1 MEQVRVN
8 LTLEQEIW
16 QKFGELI
23 PNRKKSKIINE
34 LLKKEIKKRIRQN
47 EENELSLAFREASMD
62 KERGSA
68 INSWHYCPVNSVVIS
83 DSYLF
88 TCPPTCSFA

>member
-47 EENELSLAFREASMD
+47 EENELNLAFREAAMD

-68 INSWHYCPVNSVVIS
+68 INPWESLDVEGW
-83 DSYLF
+83 D
-88 TCPPTCSFA
+88 

>member
-16 QKFGELI
+16 KKFGELI

-34 LLKKEIKKRIRQN
+34 LLKKEIKKRIRQS
-47 EENELSLAFREASMD
+47 EENELNLAFQEASMD
-62 KERGSA
+62 KERRSD
-68 INSWHYCPVNSVVIS
+68 IS
-83 DSYLF
+83 LWESLD
-88 TCPPTCSFA
+88 AEGWN

>member
-16 QKFGELI
+16 KKFGELI

-34 LLKKEIKKRIRQN
+34 LLKKEIKKRIRQS
-47 EENELSLAFREASMD
+47 EENELNLAFQEASMD
-62 KERGSA
+62 KERR
-68 INSWHYCPVNSVVIS
+68 S
-83 DSYLF
+83 DTSLWE
-88 TCPPTCSFA
+88 SLDAEGWN

>member
-16 QKFGELI
+16 KKFGELI

-34 LLKKEIKKRIRQN
+34 LLKKEIKKRIRQS
-47 EENELSLAFREASMD
+47 EENELNLAFQEASMD
-62 KERGSA
+62 KERRKD
-68 INSWHYCPVNSVVIS
+68 IS
-83 DSYLF
+83 LWESLD
-88 TCPPTCSFA
+88 AEGWN

>member
-34 LLKKEIKKRIRQN
+34 LLKREIKKIIRQN
-47 EENELSLAFREASMD
+47 EENELNLAFQEASMD
-62 KERGSA
+62 KERRSA
-68 INSWHYCPVNSVVIS
+68 ISVWES
-83 DSYLF
+83 LD
-88 TCPPTCSFA
+88 AEGWD